1 MSLLHLVTH
10 PLANSSKRAAIY
22 QSLARLDDRALADL
36 GLERHDIAAV
46 ARMGAELGPE
56 GATLA
61 DVVARVRAPRAERP
75 STTDRYANFWKVEP
89 LAYTPADLDRY
100 MAEAQRLRGETL
112 AAGWRWLGRKI
123 VDLARPA
130 KQALLDSPLGR
141 RARVELVWRRAY
153 RQTRTELE
161 SYSDREFEAD
171 LRRSRSDIGEIA
183 AEAADELVAA
193 YIAAEPSLRGTV
205 PASPSR
211 RHAHG

>member
-1 MSLLHLVTH
+1 MWPSRW
-10 PLANSSKRAAIY
+10 PNSSKRAAIY

-61 DVVARVRAPRAERP
+61 DVVARARAPRAERP

-112 AAGWRWLGRKI
+112 AAGWRWLGRKF

-130 KQALLDSPLGR
+130 KQALLDSPAWTAGAGR
-141 RARVELVWRRAY
+141 AGLAPGLSSDAHRARVL
-153 RQTRTELE
+153 
-161 SYSDREFEAD
+161 
-171 LRRSRSDIGEIA
+171 LRPRVRGGSA
-183 AEAADELVAA
+183 A
-193 YIAAEPSLRGTV
+193 
-205 PASPSR
+205 
-211 RHAHG
+211 